1 MQYNKFI
8 IKNYRAIKGPLE
20 INLKNKIVP
29 LVGINECGKTTILQA
44 IFAFDMANDDL
55 NKSKHIQNIG
65 NLYALEDDTCEIKA
79 IISIRKEELISIINE
94 LIKENENT
102 RIRNDGKKEGLDSNT
117 EEWKKLDNLNQ
128 YCMRQNEIYNNLIQ
142 ILEDKV
148 TEDCIEI
155 EIIRRLT
162 ENDGNTYSMIFK
174 LFNKIDDFNYII
186 TELSEKIVTQLPPIL
201 YSDDFNDRP
210 DGEVEITESGNTTE
224 WERIYYRVF
233 NNALKKQDFSIYS
246 LLDEDSRRRKS
257 TLSDVSRYLSNNLT
271 EAWSRFS
278 NEKRKITISFDLEER
293 IEKEER
299 KRFLQI
305 NIVENVNGQ
314 ERIFGISDR
323 SKGFIW
329 YYNFIMK
336 IQFNPKQNI
345 NGNTIFLLDEPGSYL
360 HETAQNELC
369 KKLVEI
375 SKDEGVVIYCTHSP
389 QLLNP
394 SYIPLSTI
402 NIVSKTKS
410 KVNCV
415 PISSYKT
422 RSTQTTAFQPIYEAL
437 QIPEFK
443 MIDNDKKIVAG
454 EGIYDKYVI
463 EMFCDLP
470 KDIITFGSANAKS
483 LRDNIQYFIAFSIK
497 YMAIW
502 DNDPEGNCHC
512 KNAKNEFGD
521 IESKNFFTLP
531 NLHNKPKVRM
541 EEMFEIEDMKL
552 INDTIGLP
560 HASSYTLTMSNLYYS
575 EDREKKLLKIKS
587 KLSKKCIDNFANLSA
602 TIKNHFN

>member
-148 TEDCIEI
+148 TEDCIEF

-233 NNALKKQDFSIYS
+233 NNALKKQDFSIYF

-470 KDIITFGSANAKS
+470 KDVITFGSANAKS

-575 EDREKKLLKIKS
+575 EDREKKPLKIKS

>member
-29 LVGINECGKTTILQA
+29 LVGVNECGKTTILQA

-470 KDIITFGSANAKS
+470 KDVITFGSANAKS

>member
-470 KDIITFGSANAKS
+470 KDVITFGSANAKS

-587 KLSKKCIDNFANLSA
+587 KLSKKCIDNFVNFSA
-602 TIKNHFN
+602 TIKPHSN

>member
-148 TEDCIEI
+148 TEDCIEF

-470 KDIITFGSANAKS
+470 KDVITFGSANAKS